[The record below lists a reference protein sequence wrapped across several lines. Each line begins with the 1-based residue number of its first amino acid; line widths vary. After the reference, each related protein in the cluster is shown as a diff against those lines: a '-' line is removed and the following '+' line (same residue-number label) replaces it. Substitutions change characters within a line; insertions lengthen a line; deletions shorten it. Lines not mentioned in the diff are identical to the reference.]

1 MRKEAFSRID
11 NAISRCYRDNVQ
23 RWGLAER
30 KTWHLT
36 RAVWTL
42 SSSGKHLFPSKAWG
56 CFRMDIRDIKAVPFC
71 EWVGEGDLSLP
82 VIPGIIFH
90 NWKAVSSLCDT
101 LFLAIKMKNAFLS
114 LRIVW
119 LKKKDTSHL
128 PSSFGFQIQIVHF
141 ITEPRWMLSFPGG
154 HCSEIHKQELLMP

>member
-11 NAISRCYRDNVQ
+11 NAISRCYRDNIQ

-56 CFRMDIRDIKAVPFC
+56 CFRIDIRDIKAVTFC

-101 LFLAIKMKNAFLS
+101 LFLAIKMKNAPFFPQNCL
-114 LRIVW
+114 I
-119 LKKKDTSHL
+119 KKKRYKPLAIKFWFSDTNCA
-128 PSSFGFQIQIVHF
+128 FYYWTQMNAIF
-141 ITEPRWMLSFPGG
+141 PRRSLFRNT
-154 HCSEIHKQELLMP
+154 